1 MSKFDTD
8 SHGCG
13 SAKVAACSCC
23 QALAQVRQPGL
34 DPGLIS
40 KLEALADAATVKTE
54 KPKAFNSYIS
64 KVAAGATQKPD
75 ENVEQPAAKASKS
88 AKKPLIPADHPFH
101 KLWSGV
107 SGRMVMSFGVVI
119 PALMLSLFTAF
130 CAKRLTLVLLNHPL
144 ETIAEV
150 LLLLSIPYFNYQLW
164 RALSTGKVKASL
176 QKGVAC
182 GIALCSSV
190 LMAFVSVASLFAGS
204 NELASSIGTGF
215 STGFMV
221 IAVLA
226 VGAAVASA
234 YIVFRFRK
242 SLEFAQS
249 KKSLAAYVSIGAI
262 LPLVILLASE
272 VGPWS
277 VRILERRAI
286 AGNFEERKQSLDL
299 LRFLNPER
307 QLRME
312 CGDARAAGLCGMFL
326 PIKSSAQHELYFAIT
341 GKPYSFRSYAN
352 NDLSSMPDDYV
363 SRHVVGDKVA
373 GLSLVR
379 SVLSGNVHAN
389 TLTSTMDWTFVLK
402 NATAQSQEMRAEIGL
417 PAGAVVTNATFWHSG
432 EPTDLTTVPVDGDSQ
447 GYSNYNGG
455 YMVSHLGHSRVLLQC
470 QDVPQDEE
478 LKVRLTVVSPLKSE
492 GKEASVLLPH
502 LIASNF
508 NHEGDQ
514 QLKLTANSDAD
525 CLAKNLKLI
534 ANAGTTMIQG
544 NLTTEQLEGADPG
557 ICVDRSNTS
566 TLPAVALDM
575 AAVELAEEDA
585 KAAADNQESSEGANN
600 QVMVMID
607 GSSGVNAEQIAKLRS
622 AMNKTSGEEQT
633 VVQEVAPRYVTQSMV
648 PSRAIAPNHL
658 VVVLDGSVTM
668 RSKLKEI
675 KNSLRALSASSA
687 TLMIASQ
694 EQTAFSS
701 AMPLNEALDK
711 LKESDFVGGQDNLKA
726 VVQGAELA
734 GQSAGGAVL
743 WIHGPQPVLNQEIYI
758 LTPFAAKPTFYELPV
773 EIGPIDTY
781 EFFKNHSEIGPFVQ
795 IASARVDNDKDN
807 LSQRMNSLYKKWNP
821 QNCELVSRLT
831 ETLTCP
837 VARQQISGSEAKE
850 IVVLRANQECM
861 RLIAARQSKKAS
873 RIAVKYGIVTPV
885 TCATAVVSR
894 ESSAGDATEIR
905 GVNTAGTVRV
915 NNLANLE
922 ALLNIVANLFEIIV
936 AGAGLAIIVEALL
949 VRESVGNVFGLRI
962 PFAPGVRTGMG
973 IAAIFLGLG
982 VPGMINWFV
991 ASARDANLFS

>member
-1 MSKFDTD
+1 MSKFDSD
-8 SHGCG
+8 S
-13 SAKVAACSCC
+13 CSCC
-23 QALAQVRQPGL
+23 QALAQVRQPSL
-34 DPGLIS
+34 DASLIS
-40 KLEALADAATVKTE
+40 KLEALAEAATMQTE
-54 KPKAFNSYIS
+54 KPKIFNSYIS
-64 KVAAGATQKPD
+64 KVAASATQKPA
-75 ENVEQPAAKASKS
+75 ENVERLPAKETKQST
-88 AKKPLIPADHPFH
+88 KKPFIPADHPFH

-107 SGRMVMSFGVVI
+107 NGRAVMTFGVVI

-150 LLLLSIPYFNYQLW
+150 LLLLSVPYFNYQLW
-164 RALSTGKVKASL
+164 RALSIGKVKASL
-176 QKGVAC
+176 QRGVAC

-190 LMAFVSVASLFAGS
+190 LMALISVASLFAGS
-204 NELASSIGTGF
+204 NELVSSIGTGF
-215 STGFMV
+215 STGFLV

-226 VGAAVASA
+226 VGAAIASG

-242 SLEFAQS
+242 SLEFSQS
-249 KKSLAAYVSIGAI
+249 KKSLAAYVSVGAI
-262 LPLVILLASE
+262 LPLVVLLASE

-286 AGNFEERKQSLDL
+286 AGNVQERKQSLDL
-299 LRFLNPER
+299 LRFVNPER

-363 SRHVVGDKVA
+363 SRHVVGDKIA

-402 NATAQSQEMRAEIGL
+402 NGTAQSQEMRAEIGL

-432 EPTDLTTVPVDGDSQ
+432 EPADLTTVPVDGDAQ
-447 GYSNYNGG
+447 GCFGYNGG
-455 YMVSHLGHSRVLLQC
+455 YMISHLGHDRVLLQC
-470 QDVPQDEE
+470 QNVPQDEE
-478 LKVRLTVVSPLKSE
+478 LKVRLTVVSPLKAQ

-508 NHEGDQ
+508 DHEGDQ
-514 QLKLTANSDAD
+514 QLKLTTNSKVA
-525 CLAKNLKLI
+525 CVAKNLKPI
-534 ANAGTTMIQG
+534 ADLNAGTTLIQG
-544 NLTTEQLEGADPG
+544 NFTTEQLEGSDPG
-557 ICVDRSNTS
+557 ISVDRSNAS
-566 TLPAVALDM
+566 TLPAVALDV

-585 KAAADNQESSEGANN
+585 KAAAESEESSEGTNN
-600 QVMVMID
+600 QVMVMVD
-607 GSSGVNAEQIAKLRS
+607 GSSGVDAEAIAKLRS
-622 AMNKTSGEEQT
+622 AMKKTSSEEQT
-633 VVQEVAPRYVTQSMV
+633 QVKEVAPLYVTQSMV
-648 PSRAIAPNHL
+648 PSRAIKPNHL

-668 RSKLKEI
+668 RSKLQEI
-675 KNSLRALSASSA
+675 KKSLRPLAASAS
-687 TLMIASQ
+687 LLIASQ

-701 AMPLNEALDK
+701 PTPLNDALDK

-726 VVQGAELA
+726 IVQGAELA

-758 LTPFAAKPTFYELPV
+758 LTPFTAKPTFYELPV

-795 IASARVDNDKDN
+795 IASARGNNDKDN
-807 LSQRMNSLYKKWNP
+807 LSQRMNSLFKKWNP
-821 QNCELVSRLT
+821 ENCELVSRLT
-831 ETLTCP
+831 ETRTCP
-837 VARQQISGSEAKE
+837 VGRQQISGAEAKE
-850 IVVLRANQECM
+850 LVVLHANQECS
-861 RLIAARQSKKAS
+861 RLIATRQSKEAS

-885 TCATAVVSR
+885 TCATAVVSKGG
-894 ESSAGDATEIR
+894 SSSDATEIR

-922 ALLNIVANLFEIIV
+922 ALLNIIANLFEIIV
-936 AGAGLAIIVEALL
+936 AGLGLAIIVEALL
-949 VRESVGNVFGLRI
+949 VRESEGNVFGLKI
-962 PFAPGVRTGMG
+962 PFGPGVRTGMG
-973 IAAIFLGLG
+973 LAAIFLGLG
-982 VPGMINWFV
+982 VPGMVNWFV